1 MLESLGVGGA
11 DGIGGLSRTMKTGL
25 SDALFARVHGNNLIY
40 NMCWEDP
47 RTDREAMSLDGSS
60 RVVVITSGGCN
71 AIDYLLDA
79 PAEVLAV
86 DMNPRQNALLALK
99 VSALR
104 TLAFEDLF
112 RFFGD
117 GWHPQAER
125 VYRTAMRPE
134 LSETEQ
140 RFWDNRIEMFQS
152 RGARKTFYYRGT
164 CGAMAWA
171 VMRHF
176 RSLSGVGPALDT
188 LLEATTLSEQQR
200 IYLPIEERLWTGL
213 VGRASRSD
221 LFSSLLGVPESQR
234 SLVEAS
240 HAGGFMGFI
249 RESVKEVLA
258 FRPIA
263 DNYFWR
269 GYIRGQ
275 YSMGCCPEYLKP
287 EQAERLRTLTDRLSI
302 RTGTVTS
309 VMQEQ
314 PESSVSHFV
323 MLDHQDW
330 MAAHAQEALA
340 TEWSEIL
347 RSGRSGGSVLLRSA
361 NRGRGHLPK
370 SVGSSVAWDDALANR
385 LHTLDRV
392 GSYASFHVG
401 RMSK

>member
-1 MLESLGVGGA
+1 
-11 DGIGGLSRTMKTGL
+11 
-25 SDALFARVHGNNLIY
+25 
-40 NMCWEDP
+40 
-47 RTDREAMSLDGSS
+47 
-60 RVVVITSGGCN
+60 
-71 AIDYLLDA
+71 
-79 PAEVLAV
+79 
-86 DMNPRQNALLALK
+86 
-99 VSALR
+99 
-104 TLAFEDLF
+104 
-112 RFFGD
+112 
-117 GWHPQAER
+117 
-125 VYRTAMRPE
+125 
-134 LSETEQ
+134 
-140 RFWDNRIEMFQS
+140 
-152 RGARKTFYYRGT
+152 
-164 CGAMAWA
+164 
-171 VMRHF
+171 
-176 RSLSGVGPALDT
+176 
-188 LLEATTLSEQQR
+188 
-200 IYLPIEERLWTGL
+200 

-249 RESVKEVLA
+249 RASVREVLA

-309 VMQEQ
+309 VLEEQ
-314 PESSVSHFV
+314 PDASVSHFV

-330 MAAHAQEALA
+330 MAAHAQEAHA

-370 SVGSSVAWDDALANR
+370 SLGSSVVWDDALAQR

-392 GSYASFHVG
+392 GTYASFHVG
-401 RMSK
+401 RLSK

>member
-1 MLESLGVGGA
+1 MLESLGVVGSEGVGGV
-11 DGIGGLSRTMKTGL
+11 GRKVRSGL

-47 RTDREAMSLDGSS
+47 RLDREAMALDASS
-60 RVVVITSGGCN
+60 RVVVITSAGCN
-71 AIDYLLDA
+71 ALDYLLDG

-86 DMNPRQNALLALK
+86 DMNARQNALLALK
-99 VSALR
+99 VSGLR
-104 TLAFEDLF
+104 NLAFEDLF

-125 VYRTAMRPE
+125 VYRTALRPDLDE
-134 LSETEQ
+134 AAQ
-140 RFWDNRIEMFQS
+140 RFWDSRIGMFAS
-152 RGARKTFYYRGT
+152 RGPRKTFYYRGT
-164 CGAMAWA
+164 CGALAWA

-176 RSLSGVGPALDT
+176 RGLPGVGPALDT
-188 LLEATTLSEQQR
+188 LLEAKTLAEQQR

-249 RESVKEVLA
+249 RESVREVLA
-258 FRPIA
+258 YRTIG

-275 YSMGCCPEYLKP
+275 YSADCCPEYLKP
-287 EQAERLRTLTDRLSI
+287 AQAERLRGLVERLTI

-309 VMQEQ
+309 VLQAQ
-314 PESSVSHFV
+314 ADASVSHFV

-340 TEWSEIL
+340 EEWSEIL

-370 SVGSSVAWDDALANR
+370 AIAGSIAWEDGLAQR
-385 LHTLDRV
+385 LHALDRV
-392 GSYASFHVG
+392 GTYASFHVG
-401 RMSK
+401 RLAR